1 VCNFGFEVGDS
12 GLPTGGGRQTSR
24 SAAYDRGMVKDF
36 RFGVGLHDA
45 RSRAKVQDAARR
57 AEELGF
63 DVLHV
68 PDHLGAPAP
77 FPALMSAAAATSRLR
92 LGTFV
97 LNAGFYKP
105 ALLARD
111 VGAVRDLTD
120 GRFELGLGTGYVRE
134 EFEAAELPY
143 PSARQ
148 RIDHMQHVIEYMREH
163 LPDVPILIAGNG
175 DRVLTV
181 AAKQADII
189 GFTGGDRAPG
199 DHDPL
204 AERIAFVRNAAPD
217 RFNELELNVAI
228 TAMPID
234 GSGMPDLKI
243 PRRFLPHLT
252 DEELL
257 RHPGVLS
264 GSTRD
269 MADRIRGYR
278 DTYGVSYIIVQAPHA
293 EVFAKVIAEL
303 R

>member
-1 VCNFGFEVGDS
+1 
-12 GLPTGGGRQTSR
+12 
-24 SAAYDRGMVKDF
+24 MVKDF
-36 RFGVGLHDA
+36 RFGLSLFDA
-45 RSRAKVQDAARR
+45 RSQAKVHDAARL
-57 AEELGF
+57 AEELGY

-77 FPALMSAAAATSRLR
+77 FPVLMSAAAATSTLR

-97 LNAGFYKP
+97 LNSGFYKP

-111 VGAVRDLTD
+111 VGAMRDLTD

-134 EFEAAELPY
+134 EFDAAELPY

-148 RIDHMQHVIEYMREH
+148 RIDHMEHVIDYMHEH

-181 AAKQADII
+181 AAKQANII
-189 GFTGGDRAPG
+189 GFTGGDQAPG
-199 DHDPL
+199 PGVDPL
-204 AERIAFVRNAAPD
+204 AERIDFVRNAAPD
-217 RFNELELNVAI
+217 RFNELELNIAI

-234 GSGMPDLKI
+234 ESGMPDLKI
-243 PRRFLPHLT
+243 PRQFLPHLS
-252 DEELL
+252 DEDLL

-269 MADRIRGYR
+269 MADRVRGFR
-278 DTYGVSYIIVQAPHA
+278 DTYGVNYIIVQAPHA
-293 EVFAKVIAEL
+293 ESFAKVIAEL

>member
-1 VCNFGFEVGDS
+1 
-12 GLPTGGGRQTSR
+12 
-24 SAAYDRGMVKDF
+24 MVKDF
-36 RFGVGLHDA
+36 RFGIGL
-45 RSRAKVQDAARR
+45 RNAKSQSSIQDWARR
-57 AEELGF
+57 IEDFGY

-68 PDHLGAPAP
+68 PDHLGMAAP
-77 FPALMSAAAATSRLR
+77 FPTLTMVAAGTRTLR
-92 LGTFV
+92 VGTFV
-97 LNAGFYKP
+97 LNTGFYKP

-111 VGAVRDLTD
+111 VGAMRDLTD

-148 RIDHMQHVIEYMREH
+148 RIDHMEHVIEYMREH

-199 DHDPL
+199 AEDDPL
-204 AERIAFVRNAAPD
+204 ADRIEFVRSAAPD
-217 RFNELELNVAI
+217 RFDKLELNVAL

-243 PRRFLPHLT
+243 PRQFLPHLT

-269 MADRIRGYR
+269 MADRIRNYR
-278 DTYGVSYIIVQAPHA
+278 DSYGVSYIIVQAPHA
-293 EVFAKVIAEL
+293 ESFSKVIAEL

>member
-1 VCNFGFEVGDS
+1 
-12 GLPTGGGRQTSR
+12 
-24 SAAYDRGMVKDF
+24 MVKDF
-36 RFGVGLHDA
+36 RFGLSLFDA
-45 RSRAKVQDAARR
+45 SSRAKVHDVARR
-57 AEELGF
+57 AEELGYH
-63 DVLHV
+63 VVHV

-77 FPALMSAAAATSRLR
+77 FPTLMSAAAATSTLR

-111 VGAVRDLTD
+111 VGAMRDLTD
-120 GRFELGLGTGYVRE
+120 GRLELGLGTGYVRE

-143 PSARQ
+143 PSARE
-148 RIDHMQHVIEYMREH
+148 RTNHLQHVTEYIRAN

-175 DRVLTV
+175 DRVLTI

-189 GFTGGDRAPG
+189 GFTGGDQAPG
-199 DHDPL
+199 ENDPL
-204 AERIAFVRNAAPD
+204 AERIEFVRNAAPD
-217 RFNELELNVAI
+217 RFDELELNIAI

-243 PRRFLPHLT
+243 PRHFLPHLT

-269 MADRIRGYR
+269 MADRVRGYR
-278 DTYGVSYIIVQAPHA
+278 DTYGVTYIIVQAPHA